1 MSWDML
7 QALGVWGVVIEIFI
21 IVFFKIIEVAIGT
34 VRSILVVKG
43 YRKFA
48 SMLAIVEILLW
59 VFIASRVITGLA
71 QDPLKGL
78 AYSFGF
84 AAGVYIGSLIESK
97 LAFGMLNVQII
108 ASIATYQAVAD
119 NLRAHGYGVTE
130 IDAVGKDEK
139 RKILMV
145 FANRLGSEK
154 ITEQV
159 READQEAVV
168 IVSDIISVNGGY
180 LQKRRQL
187 RKKLAK

>member
-7 QALGVWGVVIEIFI
+7 EALGVWGVVIEIFI

-84 AAGVYIGSLIESK
+84 AAGVYIGSLIEQK
-97 LAFGMLNVQII
+97 LAFGMLTVQII
-108 ASIATYQAVAD
+108 AGIDTYQGIA
-119 NLRAHGYGVTE
+119 NSLRLSGYGVTE

-139 RKILMV
+139 RKILMI

-154 ITEQV
+154 IIDQV
-159 READQEAVV
+159 RAVDQEAVV
-168 IVSDIISVNGGY
+168 VLSDIISVKGGF
-180 LQKRRQL
+180 LKPRRQV
-187 RKKLAK
+187 RK